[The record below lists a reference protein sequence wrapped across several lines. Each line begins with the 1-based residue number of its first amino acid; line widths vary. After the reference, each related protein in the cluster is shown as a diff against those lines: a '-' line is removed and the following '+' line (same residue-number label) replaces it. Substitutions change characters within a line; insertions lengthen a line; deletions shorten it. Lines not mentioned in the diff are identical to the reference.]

1 MIITPFEKIRDL
13 LSKKIPLELMNKLP
27 NKWEKV
33 GEVLVIVLPVE
44 LNDYKDL
51 IGENYAKVL
60 NCKTVLNTTGKITGE
75 FRKPKVEIIYGQ
87 KNTVTIHQENGIRF
101 KLDPQKIMFSSG
113 NLKERIRMAKIS
125 NENETVVDLFAGI
138 GYFTLPVAVYSKP
151 KKIFACEKNKVAY
164 DFLCENI
171 ILNNVTSIVQPLK
184 GDNRIIAP
192 KNIAD
197 RVIMGYINN
206 TYKFLPTAIDCLKNS
221 SGVIHYHDVYPD
233 EVAPEKPLRIV
244 DKEIKKKKCEFKILR
259 YEKVKS
265 YAPGISH
272 FVFDI
277 KIGKI

>member
-1 MIITPFEKIRDL
+1 MIITPYKKIQEL
-13 LSKKIPLELMNKLP
+13 FSKEIPLELINKLP
-27 NKWEKV
+27 NKWEKI
-33 GEVLVIVLPVE
+33 GDVLIIILASE
-44 LNDYKDL
+44 LNDYKEL
-51 IGENYAKVL
+51 IGKNYAKVL
-60 NCKTVLNTTGKITGE
+60 SCKTVLNAIGGIKGE
-75 FRKPKVEIIYGQ
+75 FRRPKVEIIYGQ
-87 KNTVTIHQENGIRF
+87 KNTITVHRENGIRF

-125 NENETVVDLFAGI
+125 NENETVVDFFAGI
-138 GYFTLPVAVYSKP
+138 GYFTLPIAVYSKP
-151 KKIFACEKNKVAY
+151 KKIFACEKNKLAY

-171 ILNNVTSIVQPLK
+171 VLNHVTSIVQPLK

-197 RVIMGYINN
+197 RVIMGYINK

-233 EVAPEKPLRIV
+233 DVVPEKPVKIIDR
-244 DKEIKKKKCEFKILR
+244 ETKKKNCKFKILR
-259 YEKVKS
+259 YDKVKS

-277 KIGKI
+277 KIGKT